1 MTFEGGFLLAF
12 VLMLGVPMLLLLAQL
27 IGKLTGTNA
36 MPIRL
41 ALLAVILLPIA
52 ASIYVDTFAPIK
64 TVTVADKN
72 EVVKLDHK
80 GSWNRTRSVQV
91 EYQPPN
97 EENGLTMLWLAS
109 DAETFDALHTGQ
121 TIEVRLLDFGA
132 ILKVARMK
140 NRSTF
145 SFITELFPRAS
156 RGAWRETTA
165 IVRDVRH
172 ITEYRVGRSSSTLR
186 RLPWAYDVVE
196 LSFVP
201 EGRGQAV
208 SAVDVIERGS
218 VPELVEGNYVR
229 ITSPADDPRAARVVG
244 ARPGAPWAN
253 WFYVMTNELLMMT
266 AFVGVALSVLMLL
279 ARRRRRSARV
289 QP

>member
-12 VLMLGVPMLLLLAQL
+12 AFVFGVPVLLLLAQL
-27 IGKLTGTNA
+27 IGKLTGTSA

-41 ALLAVILLPIA
+41 ALLSVILLPVA
-52 ASIYVDTFAPIK
+52 ASVYVDMFAPIR
-64 TVTVADKN
+64 TVAVVDKN

-80 GSWNRTRSVQV
+80 GSWSRTRSVQV

-97 EENGLTMLWLAS
+97 EENGLAMLWLAS
-109 DAETFDALHTGQ
+109 DAQTFDALRTGQ
-121 TIEVRLLDFGA
+121 KIEVRLLDFGA
-132 ILKVARMK
+132 IFKFARMK

-145 SFITELFPRAS
+145 SFVTDLFPREP

-172 ITEYRVGRSSSTLR
+172 ITEYRIGRSSSTLR
-186 RLPWAYDVVE
+186 QLPWAYDVVE

-201 EGRGQAV
+201 EGREQALT
-208 SAVDVIERGS
+208 AVDVIERGS
-218 VPELVEGNYVR
+218 VPELIEGQQVR
-229 ITSPADDPRAARVVG
+229 IIAPVDEPRAARIVG

-253 WFYVMTNELLMMT
+253 WFYVMTNELLMVSVFIG
-266 AFVGVALSVLMLL
+266 AALLMLMLL
-279 ARRRRRSARV
+279 ARRRRRSARLRS
-289 QP
+289 